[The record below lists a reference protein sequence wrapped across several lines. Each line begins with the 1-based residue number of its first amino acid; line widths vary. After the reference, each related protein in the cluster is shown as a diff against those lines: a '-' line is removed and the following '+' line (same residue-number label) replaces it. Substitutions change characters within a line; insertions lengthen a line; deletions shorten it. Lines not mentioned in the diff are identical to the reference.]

1 MKVGWRE
8 KTPSR
13 LFLQSHIIS
22 HYGAEEDRGNKKVWI
37 PIPQCHPSPS
47 GSMQDEDQIV
57 TITVFN
63 FFSPYTKSLE
73 RHRHSFTEA
82 LAPEGYSDSTPDT
95 CLKPLSFF
103 PQLWSCGGKLCV
115 LHRRGQDTAPDPFA
129 LLMDSFTPYFHLL
142 HLPFPFF
149 FLMWQA
155 LLETRYW
162 AIHNKKRYPL
172 AVPP

>member
-8 KTPSR
+8 KTSSW

-22 HYGAEEDRGNKKVWI
+22 HYGAEEDRGNKRVWI
-37 PIPQCHPSPS
+37 PIPQRHPSPS
-47 GSMQDEDQIV
+47 GSMQDKDQIV
-57 TITVFN
+57 TITIFN

-73 RHRHSFTEA
+73 RHRHSFTET

-103 PQLWSCGGKLCV
+103 SQLWSCGGKLRV

-129 LLMDSFTPYFHLL
+129 LLMDSVTPIFISFTFSFL
-142 HLPFPFF
+142 FF
-149 FLMWQA
+149 FNVASPSRSKILSN
-155 LLETRYW
+155 T
-162 AIHNKKRYPL
+162 
-172 AVPP
+172 